1 MNEFEGFNVVHVLE
15 YIIDLTEY
23 IIFEILKNQTS
34 TVRTFAQAQLQNLAA
49 LERFPEDIKIRLVTD
64 FTKRILAM
72 PDEPRLEPLKSTH
85 RRGRP
90 SGSTKL
96 DPSKFEFVEQAIKA
110 DIREK
115 KRKAREENVAE
126 KSTKKR
132 KVSIDELIETYW
144 IKTN

>member
-1 MNEFEGFNVVHVLE
+1 
-15 YIIDLTEY
+15 
-23 IIFEILKNQTS
+23 
-34 TVRTFAQAQLQNLAA
+34 
-49 LERFPEDIKIRLVTD
+49 
-64 FTKRILAM
+64 M

-85 RRGRP
+85 HRGRP
-90 SGSTKL
+90 SGSTKR

-110 DIREK
+110 DIGEK